1 MNAART
7 ILICAGEASGDLH
20 GANLVQ
26 AMRQNNP
33 HLVFYGMGGD
43 RLAAAGVELYAHA
56 SDMAVVG
63 LTEVFAKLGTILRVL
78 SRLKASLKTRR
89 PDLVILI
96 DYPDFNFSLARA
108 AKKRGVKVFYYI
120 SPQVWAWR
128 KGRIKTIRRV
138 VDRMAVIL
146 PFEEDLYRQAQV
158 DATFVGHPLLD
169 SIQTRYDRRE
179 ALAHFGL
186 QEGKTTIA
194 LLPGSRK
201 SEVDRLLPVMAE
213 TARRIASLLPRVQF
227 VLPLAETLKKGDVE
241 AILSHHDIVIEVLT
255 GATSDVIAVSDL
267 AIVTSGT
274 ATLETA
280 LLETPLIVV
289 YKMSPLSYLL
299 GRLFVDV
306 DQIGLV
312 NIIGGKTIAPEFIQG
327 AATPERLTE
336 AAMALLTDKKR
347 YQAVKQDLA
356 AIKHKLGERGAAAR
370 TAALALEML

>member
-1 MNAART
+1 
-7 ILICAGEASGDLH
+7 
-20 GANLVQ
+20 
-26 AMRQNNP
+26 
-33 HLVFYGMGGD
+33 
-43 RLAAAGVELYAHA
+43 
-56 SDMAVVG
+56 MAVVG
-63 LTEVFAKLGTILRVL
+63 LTEVFSKLGMILQVL
-78 SRLKASLKTRR
+78 GRLKTSLKTRK

-96 DYPDFNFSLARA
+96 DYPDFNFPLARA
-108 AKKRGVKVFYYI
+108 AKKRGIKVFYYI

-128 KGRIKTIRRV
+128 KGRIKTVRRV

-146 PFEEDLYRQAQV
+146 PFEEALYRKAQV

-169 SIQTRYDRRE
+169 SVQTRYTRQE
-179 ALAHFGL
+179 ALARFGL
-186 QEGKTTIA
+186 QEGKRTIG

-201 SEVDRLLPVMAE
+201 SEVERILPVMAE
-213 TARRIASLLPRVQF
+213 TAQRIASLLPGVQF

-241 AILSHHDIVIEVLT
+241 AILSRHDIAVEVVS
-255 GATSDVIAVSDL
+255 GATHDVIAVSDL

-299 GRLFVDV
+299 GRLFVGV
-306 DQIGLV
+306 DHIGLV

-336 AAMALLTDKKR
+336 AAMAFLTDQKR
-347 YQAVKQDLA
+347 YLAAKQDLA